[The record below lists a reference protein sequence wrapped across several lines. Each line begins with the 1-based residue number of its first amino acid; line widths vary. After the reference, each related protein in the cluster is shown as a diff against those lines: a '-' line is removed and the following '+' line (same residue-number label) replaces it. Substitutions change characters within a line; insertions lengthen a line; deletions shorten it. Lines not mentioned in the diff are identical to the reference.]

1 MTSMDIV
8 VIAASSALIAFLLW
22 FFFGPKTGKA
32 AVLQAGVQEA
42 TIRVEGAYQP
52 NRITLHA
59 GVPARLTFDRREAT
73 DWRPWPT

>member
-1 MTSMDIV
+1 MIIMDTI
-8 VIAASSALIAFLLW
+8 VIAAGVALIAFLLW

-59 GVPARLTFDRREAT
+59 GVPARLKFDRR
-73 DWRPWPT
+73 